1 MIDYLNYGK
10 KVQQQPQKPQSR
22 DLNQQSRQVSPLFP
36 TPVYEEV
43 FDYNVANVIQQEI
56 KTALQ
61 TTVYK
66 KPVKRPTAS
75 LGHEINSDEFGG
87 DWMADKACLSFISTL
102 NDAIVRYCQYIGF
115 PSHHSTSQYDPP
127 QLEYDRKSW
136 INTFKKNSYAHIHSH
151 SLADISGVYYFQT
164 TGNDGTLFFETPVR
178 ESTCT
183 DAWVQLSNR
192 IPVPAKVGKMVLF
205 PGWINHGVSQNF
217 TDNDRISISWNIDFK
232 KNK

>member
-1 MIDYLNYGK
+1 MDYLNYGN
-10 KVQQQPQKPQSR
+10 KVHTQPHN
-22 DLNQQSRQVSPLFP
+22 LNQQSPKVSPLFP

-43 FDYNVANVIQQEI
+43 FDDNVVNVIQQEI

-61 TTVYK
+61 TTVFN
-66 KPVKRPTAS
+66 KPTKRPIVS
-75 LGHEINSDEFGG
+75 LGHEINSSEFGG
-87 DWMADKACLSFISTL
+87 DWMADKDCLSFISTL
-102 NDAIVRYCQYIGF
+102 NGAIVRYCQYIGF
-115 PSHHSTSQYDPP
+115 TQYDSTK
-127 QLEYDRKSW
+127 LEYDRKSW

-217 TDNDRISISWNIDFK
+217 TDNDRISISWNINFK